1 MNKKVTYKFA
11 LAGVLCALALI
22 SFLLENLFPPLF
34 IPGARMGIS
43 NLFILLT
50 AILCGVWYGAGALL
64 VKSLLGSVFTGNFSA
79 IMYSL
84 PAGIVGY
91 VAEVCVIY
99 LLRKTSV
106 LSASV
111 LAAVLNSAVQNIVFC
126 AVAGDFSYLI
136 YLPYVTVI
144 GAASG
149 AFVGV
154 LATIVLRRLPIK
166 FFPNGKFRGLN
177 DICTKEETEQDTI
190 INESKTSKE

>member
-11 LAGVLCALALI
+11 LAGVLCALSLI
-22 SFLLENLFPPLF
+22 SFLLENLFPPIF

-43 NLFILLT
+43 NLFILLA
-50 AILCGVWYGAGALL
+50 AILCGVWYGAGALII
-64 VKSLLGSVFTGNFSA
+64 KSVLGSVFSGNFSA
-79 IMYSL
+79 LIYSL

-91 VAEVCVIY
+91 VAEVCAIY
-99 LLRKTSV
+99 LTKKTSV

-111 LAAVLNSAVQNIVFC
+111 LAATLNSAVQNIMFC
-126 AVAGDFSYLI
+126 AVTGSAAYI
-136 YLPYVTVI
+136 VYLPYLTII

-149 AFVGV
+149 ALVGFA
-154 LATIVLRRLPIK
+154 ATIILRRLPIK

-177 DICTKEETEQDTI
+177 DICTKEETEQDTT